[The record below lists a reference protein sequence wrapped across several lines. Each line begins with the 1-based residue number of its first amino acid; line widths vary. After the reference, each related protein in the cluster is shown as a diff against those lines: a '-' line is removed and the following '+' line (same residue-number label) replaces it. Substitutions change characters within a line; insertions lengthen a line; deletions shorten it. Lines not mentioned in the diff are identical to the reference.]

1 LLPLLFR
8 MLRSWLL
15 FCLISLLPSSITDC
29 WPVCEAG
36 RMGPGMPLV
45 FPSEDCLA
53 TFDFFSPG
61 SPGVSAASSAIP
73 VAN

>member
-1 LLPLLFR
+1 
-8 MLRSWLL
+8 
-15 FCLISLLPSSITDC
+15 
-29 WPVCEAG
+29 
-36 RMGPGMPLV
+36 MGPGMRSV